1 MIQRI
6 QTLFLALAFLAA
18 TAVFFFPVAKVFAE
32 LYTYKLY
39 LYSFKNMVPGE
50 ESVFSFMTTLPL
62 LLLNIATAGLSLV
75 SIFLYKKRLL
85 QLKMVRMAMF
95 SNVIVI
101 GLIFFIYNRIAE
113 NNLGTGLEFDRLGVS
128 LLLVVMLMLVLSNRF
143 IVKDERLVRSI
154 DRLR

>member
-18 TAVFFFPVAKVFAE
+18 TAVFFFPVASVLVKLF
-32 LYTYKLY
+32 YYKLY
-39 LYSFKNMVPGE
+39 LYSFINMVPGE

-75 SIFLYKKRLL
+75 SIFLYKNRIL
-85 QLKMVRMAMF
+85 QLKLVRTAMF
-95 SNVIVI
+95 SSVIVI

-113 NNLGTGLEFDRLGVS
+113 NNLGSGLDFERLGIS
-128 LLLVVMLMLVLSNRF
+128 LLLVVLLMLILANRF